1 MEKELLIFKR
11 FLFYIMKLLLAI
23 YMSTIINK
31 GCGKEIEDLILH
43 ANRYVFLV
51 VPSLDEYFAEK
62 LVNLAKNGVDVKI
75 ITQNVSTNKGY
86 EFIIKSIMDY
96 RKSEL
101 EESYN
106 IYRQTL
112 SDYNILRSLEI
123 LLPVLGALVSLLF
136 YILGRYVAS
145 YFYIGIPVTIALIIA
160 SFYKTYSN
168 LKSKTSSLSLLSENY
183 RRLLEEIKHER
194 ELLVSRLN
202 VIGVNEK
209 YFSARLIIVDGVSK
223 LFSMNLTK
231 EEINESLGF
240 VSDLPLEIAEREFSI
255 LWALYEK
262 YKFQLSD
269 NLGIKFLI
277 KERTR

>member
-1 MEKELLIFKR
+1 
-11 FLFYIMKLLLAI
+11 MKLLLAI

-31 GCGKEIEDLILH
+31 GCGKDIEELILH

-86 EFIIKSIMDY
+86 EFIIKSITNY

-106 IYRQTL
+106 TYRQTL
-112 SDYNILRSLEI
+112 SDYNVLRSLEI

-136 YILGRYVAS
+136 YILGKYVAS
-145 YFYIGIPVTIALIIA
+145 YFYVGIPVAIALVIV
-160 SFYKTYSN
+160 SFYKIYSN
-168 LKSKTSSLSLLSENY
+168 LKSKASNLSLLSENY

-194 ELLVSRLN
+194 ELLMSKLN
-202 VIGVNEK
+202 IIGVNEK

-223 LFSMNLTK
+223 LFSMNLTR
-231 EEINESLGF
+231 EEISEGLGF
-240 VSDLPLEIAEREFSI
+240 VSDLPLEVAEREFSI

-262 YKFQLSD
+262 NKFQFND
-269 NLGIKFLI
+269 NLGIKFLM